1 MHNTGLILDA
11 ESINDLKTL
20 SIKAENV
27 GFHSVWATELYR
39 TSFQQIAS
47 TAQNTTKIRLG
58 TAVSLAFTRSPL
70 ITALNSLDID
80 ELSNGRFILGLG
92 TGAKY
97 TNENYHGIDYG
108 EPVKRIKECVEIIKH
123 FIASSH
129 KNKSFEYNGDYYQ
142 HNTKGYKRA
151 FKPLRDN
158 IDIYLAGIGTN
169 MIRTSAEIADG
180 YIGHAVCSYKYLED
194 IVVPALNKGFEIS
207 GKNKENFKK
216 CSIVTCAVSN
226 NIEQAK
232 KDVKATIGF
241 YATVKTY
248 KDPFILHGFEN
259 NLKEIR
265 DAYFNNDIDKMIE
278 SVPDKMVDLFAIVG
292 DKKYCLEKIEHY
304 RKLIDLPIL
313 SVPHYFIDYKDVQQ
327 YQLRLIELFSQ

>member
-58 TAVSLAFTRSPL
+58 TAVSLAFTQSPL

-80 ELSNGRFILGLG
+80 NI
-92 TGAKY
+92 
-97 TNENYHGIDYG
+97 I
-108 EPVKRIKECVEIIKH
+108 EC
-123 FIASSH
+123 
-129 KNKSFEYNGDYYQ
+129 
-142 HNTKGYKRA
+142 
-151 FKPLRDN
+151 
-158 IDIYLAGIGTN
+158 
-169 MIRTSAEIADG
+169 
-180 YIGHAVCSYKYLED
+180 
-194 IVVPALNKGFEIS
+194 
-207 GKNKENFKK
+207 
-216 CSIVTCAVSN
+216 
-226 NIEQAK
+226 
-232 KDVKATIGF
+232 
-241 YATVKTY
+241 
-248 KDPFILHGFEN
+248 
-259 NLKEIR
+259 
-265 DAYFNNDIDKMIE
+265 
-278 SVPDKMVDLFAIVG
+278 VPDKMVDLFAIVG

-313 SVPHYFIDYKDVQQ
+313 SVPYYFIDYKDVQQ

>member
-80 ELSNGRFILGLG
+80 
-92 TGAKY
+92 
-97 TNENYHGIDYG
+97 
-108 EPVKRIKECVEIIKH
+108 
-123 FIASSH
+123 ASSH

-142 HNTKGYKRA
+142 INTKGYKRA

-180 YIGHAVCSYKYLED
+180 YIGHVICS
-194 IVVPALNKGFEIS
+194 
-207 GKNKENFKK
+207 
-216 CSIVTCAVSN
+216 
-226 NIEQAK
+226 
-232 KDVKATIGF
+232 
-241 YATVKTY
+241 
-248 KDPFILHGFEN
+248 
-259 NLKEIR
+259 
-265 DAYFNNDIDKMIE
+265 
-278 SVPDKMVDLFAIVG
+278 
-292 DKKYCLEKIEHY
+292 
-304 RKLIDLPIL
+304 
-313 SVPHYFIDYKDVQQ
+313 
-327 YQLRLIELFSQ
+327 